1 MKNED
6 TMTITKT
13 FTVGQ
18 LWEAVF
24 GSDGAGI
31 VYWSPK
37 IRKQNGKGIDLWKT
51 VDGELQPNPQDFKI
65 WDIEENKWH
74 FVTVEDLRT
83 GFEKALKANQ
93 THCGGYPLD
102 LEDYDACFC
111 DMVMQYAIF
120 GELVYG

>member
-1 MKNED
+1 LVNYGKQFSVLTVQELFTGLQRSASKTD
-6 TMTITKT
+6 T
-13 FTVGQ
+13 
-18 LWEAVF
+18 
-24 GSDGAGI
+24 
-31 VYWSPK
+31 
-37 IRKQNGKGIDLWKT
+37 GIDLWTT

-65 WDIEENKWH
+65 WDSEENKWH

-83 GFEKALKANQ
+83 GFEKALIAGQ